1 MRVEVINT
9 GTELLLGD
17 ILNTNF
23 QYISK
28 KLNYLGFDVLYQTT
42 VGDNP
47 QRMKQVLQQAME
59 RSDIIITSG
68 GLGPTRGD
76 ITKEVVT
83 ELCGLETYMDLGI
96 WGNISD
102 YFYQKGMIMPQNNEK
117 QAYIPLGAE
126 ILENSVGTAPGIW
139 LESDG
144 KVFILLP
151 GPPAELEDVFSKQLM
166 PRLMKRYGNLGSIVS
181 RVIHLRKIGE
191 SQAAELLDTL
201 IVEQTNPT
209 VALYAR
215 KGEVVIRITA
225 KASNYDEAK
234 KMLDNFE
241 VKTRQQLGD
250 HIYGID
256 DEPLAAALGKLLSE
270 RRKRLAIAESCS
282 GGLVSSMIT
291 DISGASEY
299 FAGAAVTYTNEAK
312 QKLVNVSDQ
321 TLQKHGAV
329 SKETACEMAVG
340 VKDLFGSDYGL
351 SITGN
356 AGPGASEGKQI
367 GLVYIAMASD
377 EEVYCEE
384 YRFLS
389 TRIENK
395 QRIAVEAISMV
406 IDKIIEETLNTE
418 EKN

>member
-241 VKTRQQLGD
+241 VKIRQQLGD

-270 RRKRLAIAESCS
+270 RGKRLAIAESCS